1 MIIIP
6 LIPMAAPR
14 PRFSKFGTYNSKD
27 YTYYKKTL
35 LMMAQRQS
43 KFFLEGAIKLEVTFY
58 MPIPKSLS
66 KIKQEKLLGKYHIK
80 RPDTDNLLKSIKD
93 SLNEKYYKD
102 DSQICEVVARKIYSK
117 KPRTEFE
124 LKEID

>member
-14 PRFSKFGTYNSKD
+14 PRFSKFGTHNSKD
-27 YTYYKKTL
+27 YTDYKKIL
-35 LMMAQRQS
+35 LIMAQRQS

-66 KIKQEKLLGKYHIK
+66 KIKQEKLLGQYHIK

-124 LKEID
+124 LKEIY